1 MDGSQTIQVKPYASR
16 DSHGDVTYG
25 TPYTIDGV
33 IVWPRQSDELE
44 RGGTIIDGQN
54 VYIQPGKPIPNAKD
68 QVVYD
73 GKAYDIDG
81 KPGEYPLGGEFH
93 TLVVLKGTGS

>member
-1 MDGSQTIQVKPYASR
+1 MDGTQVIQIKPFVSR
-16 DSHGDVTYG
+16 TSHGDVTYG
-25 TPYTIDGV
+25 PPVTVRDV
-33 IVWPRQSDELE
+33 IVWPRTSEELE

-68 QVVYD
+68 QIVYD
-73 GKAYDIDG
+73 GKTYDIDG
-81 KPGEYPLGGEFH
+81 VPGEYPLGGEFH

>member
-1 MDGSQTIQVKPYASR
+1 MDGSQTIQVKPYVSR

-25 TPYTIDGV
+25 DPFTVDGV
-33 IVWPRQSDELE
+33 IVWPRTSDELE

-68 QVVYD
+68 QVIYD
-73 GKAYDIDG
+73 GKTYDIDG